1 MRSEIGA
8 IIKQY
13 TPRDPRMESGVAG
26 VPEMPTGPFTRE
38 GRRDNVTKA
47 GAGAWHLACGQT
59 HLMTTCHEI
68 DPVLFVRPAAASFR
82 LLSSARATA
91 VGRGAGDPRHSAE
104 QSSRACTMWQMSVNG
119 QSRSFVLRNRRAPP
133 HAASGADLQ
142 TESKPRVYS
151 PSIQATGARTRPGGT
166 TTPGGARQQPTSQTR
181 VGTVA

>member
-119 QSRSFVLRNRRAPP
+119 QSRSFILRNRRAPP

-142 TESKPRVYS
+142 SQSSECTRSLYTSHRR
-151 PSIQATGARTRPGGT
+151 THTARGHHHPWGERGS
-166 TTPGGARQQPTSQTR
+166 SQLLKL
-181 VGTVA
+181 GSAP

>member
-26 VPEMPTGPFTRE
+26 APEMPTGPFTRE

-104 QSSRACTMWQMSVNG
+104 QSSRACTTWQMSVNG

-142 TESKPRVYS
+142 RQNPECRLSLYKP
-151 PSIQATGARTRPGGT
+151 QAHAHGPGAP
-166 TTPGGARQQPTSQTR
+166 PPQGGARQQPTSQTR
-181 VGTVA
+181 IGIVA